1 MRSIPRRL
9 ALQPGQGQVNTS
21 PPSQQ
26 RPDNISEI
34 KLLHS
39 AGSKKST
46 ERSQAAQISGHKN
59 ESRGLPVEAMH
70 QAKLRAIVLES
81 RNQGITLMRTQTG
94 LTQQAGWLIDH
105 QILRVLEHESTA
117 RELRNSCC
125 QGIKA

>member
-1 MRSIPRRL
+1 MRSIQRRL
-9 ALQPGQGQVNTS
+9 ALQPGEGQVNTS

-26 RPDNISEI
+26 RTDNVSEI

-39 AGSKKST
+39 AGSKQRT
-46 ERSQAAQISGHKN
+46 ERSQAALISGHKN

-81 RNQGITLMRTQTG
+81 RDQGITLMRTQTG

-105 QILRVLEHESTA
+105 QILRVVE
-117 RELRNSCC
+117 
-125 QGIKA
+125 

>member
-1 MRSIPRRL
+1 MLSIPRRL

-26 RPDNISEI
+26 RPDNVSEI

-59 ESRGLPVEAMH
+59 ESRGLPVEAMY

-105 QILRVLEHESTA
+105 KILRVLEHESTA
-117 RELRNSCC
+117 RELRNRCC

>member
-26 RPDNISEI
+26 RPDNVSEI

-81 RNQGITLMRTQTG
+81 RDQGITLMRTQTG

-105 QILRVLEHESTA
+105 QILRVLE
-117 RELRNSCC
+117 
-125 QGIKA
+125 